1 MVTTGAH
8 VSPLRPLTTLASSM
22 GSGAISTGQVVGVAK
37 DAWTIG
43 NDAYDA
49 YKAGKDAW
57 QQLKSR

>member
-1 MVTTGAH
+1 M
-8 VSPLRPLTTLASSM
+8 ASSM